1 MDNPPAITP
10 HHRYQSG
17 WVALGFILVGILGA
31 IFFIRLHPVDRSAN
45 ISLNPLALK
54 NVPTTDVDVRS
65 FDDPYLGNENA
76 KVVVVEFG
84 DFQCPFCKQAF
95 PIVRELMNTY
105 ADRVVFIFRDYPIS
119 DIHPDA
125 QKAAEAAQCA
135 WDQGANQFWAFHD
148 RLFLN
153 QNDLT
158 VPFLKEHA
166 SSAGLDRTLFDQCLD
181 SGTNTTEV
189 ASDYADGLRAGVRGT
204 PTFFIN
210 GRRYEG
216 PLSKS
221 VFEQILQ
228 TELNANK

>member
-1 MDNPPAITP
+1 MDDAPVISQ
-10 HHRYQSG
+10 HHWFQSG
-17 WVALGFILVGILGA
+17 WFALGLVVVGILGA

-45 ISLNPLALK
+45 ITLNPLALK
-54 NVPTTDVDVRS
+54 NIPTTDVEVRS
-65 FDDPYLGNENA
+65 YDDPYLGNENA

-95 PIVRELMNTY
+95 PIVRGLMN
-105 ADRVVFIFRDYPIS
+105 AFSDRVLFIYRDYPIS
-119 DIHPDA
+119 DAHPDA
-125 QKAAEAAQCA
+125 QKAAEAGQCA
-135 WDQGANQFWAFHD
+135 WDQGANQFWALHD

-166 SSAGLDRTLFDQCLD
+166 SAAGLERTLFDQCLD
-181 SGTNTTEV
+181 SGANASEV
-189 ASDYADGLRAGVRGT
+189 ATDYADGLRAGVRGT

-228 TELNANK
+228 TELNAAK